1 MATFS
6 VNQNRQFYVANVY
19 KSKSSLS
26 AEDTAGTIVV
36 KDNGE
41 RDEIYFAYKGAESLM
56 RSDLIK
62 VENIISATATDAND
76 MKHNLKSVS
85 VTLDETI
92 NSGNPVVGQ
101 DYMLRIAFRQAF
113 GNSDNNQYFKYGI
126 VRAYPG
132 KTASDFYKELA
143 ESLAKNFVR
152 EITPLID
159 VSLVSH
165 STESEVA
172 DTTVPVLKNGA
183 IQKLTDLAETS
194 TYTSIVI
201 SEVAQPWKLGTLKQV
216 PVYFEVYPTTIT
228 FEGTEVMW
236 GKAEEITPVGAIDN
250 GKKIADL
257 EYFCM
262 GERGDQYR
270 KMGWPNNIDTKYLID
285 PEKKYNTIDIHYA
298 YVGDGVSVQKSE
310 KTITIAV
317 PKIGATDKESNVLT
331 NNIINAI
338 NRATG
343 LMIATLSVS

>member
-6 VNQNRQFYVANVY
+6 VNQNRQFYVANAY
-19 KSKSSLS
+19 KSTVSS
-26 AEDTAGTIVV
+26 EDTAGTIAV
-36 KDNGE
+36 KGNSE
-41 RDEIYFAYKGAESLM
+41 KSEIYFSYKGAESLM

-62 VENIISATATDAND
+62 TENIISAKATDADD

-85 VTLDETI
+85 VTLDGTI

-113 GNSDNNQYFKYGI
+113 GDSDSNQYFKYGI
-126 VRAYPG
+126 VHIYPG

-165 STESEVA
+165 STEPEGA
-172 DTTVPVLKNGA
+172 DTTVPVLKNGV

-194 TYTSIVI
+194 AYTSIVI

-228 FEGTEVMW
+228 FEGTEVTW
-236 GKAEEITPVGAIDN
+236 GKAKEITPVGAIDN

-317 PKIGATDKESNVLT
+317 PKIGSTNSESNVLT
-331 NNIINAI
+331 NDIIKAI
-338 NRATG
+338 NRVTG
-343 LMIATLSVS
+343 LLIANLSVS